1 MKFSRHHV
9 RVLAALADTQRT
21 GAVTAPAVAV
31 RAGLQR
37 RTARGILRTHVR
49 RGLAVQLA
57 GRVPG
62 RVPGRWVIT
71 GRGLAVVNDPRYGKD
86 IG

>member
-1 MKFSRHHV
+1 MKFSRPHLW
-9 RVLAALADTQRT
+9 VLAALADTQRT
-21 GAVTAPAVAV
+21 GAVTAHAVAARV
-31 RAGLQR
+31 GLQP

-62 RVPGRWVIT
+62 RWVIT
-71 GRGLAVVNDPRYGKD
+71 GRGLAVVNDPRYGKY